1 MLIIE
6 YISHV
11 FDTIF
16 FHLTLAHKFHI
27 DISNV
32 GKISLERLFVEKR
45 GFNANKYGILWQYWP
60 IGSVRVHGVAHVKSR
75 FPVVQ
80 KCIKSYSYH

>member
-1 MLIIE
+1 MEMLIID

-16 FHLTLAHKFHI
+16 FRLTLAHKFHI

-32 GKISLERLFVEKR
+32 GKMNLETLFV
-45 GFNANKYGILWQYWP
+45 
-60 IGSVRVHGVAHVKSR
+60 
-75 FPVVQ
+75 
-80 KCIKSYSYH
+80 